1 MMRALRACLVRFGE
15 LFRKQRRDREL
26 AEELESHLEMHI
38 EDNLRAGMTMEE
50 ARRHAL
56 TRLGGIE
63 QTKESYRDRRGIPWL
78 ESMLQDIRFGLRMLR
93 KSPGFSA
100 VAVLTLALGIGANT
114 AIFSFTDQVLLRDLP
129 VPHPEQLVVLRSP
142 GPTHG
147 HVWSDIDNGAQ
158 SFPYPIYKDL
168 RERATVFSGLLAC
181 RGADVNVSSRNT
193 TQSAHAELV
202 SGNYFQT
209 LEVQPALG
217 RVFTASDETAPG
229 ANPVAV
235 LSYGYWSRKFGAEP
249 SILNKPLTVN
259 GIPLTVVGVAHKGF
273 DGVEIGEAPD
283 IFIPVTMKAQIAPN
297 PLQKLEDRNDYWLP
311 IMGRLKPGMTR
322 ARAQESLQPI
332 YEPILELDA
341 KLLKLSGRDL
351 QRFISKRL
359 LLTSGSHGRLV
370 LQEDAEE
377 PLLVLM
383 GMVGLVLFITC
394 ANLAG
399 LLVARAEARQREIA
413 VRLALGAER
422 GRLARQLVT
431 ESLLIGVAGG
441 AAGVALA
448 SWSLNAMVGAI
459 PPGVRM
465 TGLEGGV
472 DSRVLLFAITVAIL
486 TSVFFGLAPAL
497 CATRVDLNS
506 ALKEQGSSLSEG
518 RSNIRLRKV
527 LITSQVALTTVLLVG
542 AGLFTRTLVNLEH
555 ASLGVNTSHIL
566 QFAVAPDLNGDSPAQ
581 TLQFTDS
588 ARQEIAA
595 TPGVRSVGVS
605 TIPIFA
611 DDDSSFNITPED
623 YAMRSDEDTNVQ
635 SNFVG
640 PGYFSTMGIP
650 LIVGRE
656 FTDAD
661 TATSPKVI
669 VINEKL
675 ARRFFA
681 GRNPIGMHIA
691 QGAGDNLHFDMEI
704 VGVVADSKWDGPRDT
719 ISPFLYRP
727 YAQNPRLGHLAFY
740 VRTQRHPLAMAATL
754 RGVIASL
761 DPNLPVN
768 NMRTLDEQVS
778 DSLFNDKLVAI
789 LSVSLALLAALLAAM
804 GLYGVLTYV
813 VARRTREIGIRLAL
827 GGQRADILLL
837 IVGQGVLLTVIGGM
851 IGVVTALGVARGI
864 AALLYGVTPSD
875 PLTFGGVIALLAVV
889 SGAACYIPARRAMRV
904 DPMVALRYE

>member
-1 MMRALRACLVRFGE
+1 MRLLSIAKSFARDIFRQRQADAELDEELRAHLT
-15 LFRKQRRDREL
+15 LMIDQKI
-26 AEELESHLEMHI
+26 AE
-38 EDNLRAGMTMEE
+38 GMGPEE
-50 ARRHAL
+50 ARRAA
-56 TRLGGIE
+56 RIELGGVE
-63 QTKESYRDRRGIPWL
+63 QIKEEVRAVRTGAWL
-78 ESMLQDIRFGLRMLR
+78 ETLLQDVRFGLRMLR
-93 KSPGFSA
+93 KSPGFTI
-100 VAVLTLALGIGANT
+100 VAVLILALGIGANT

-158 SFPYPIYKDL
+158 SFSYLMYRDL
-168 RERATVFSGLLAC
+168 RERTNVFSGLLAC
-181 RGADVNVSSRNT
+181 RGADVNVSRRDT

-235 LSYGYWSRKFGAEP
+235 LSYGYWSRKFGSDS
-249 SILNKPLTVN
+249 SILNKALTVN
-259 GIPLTVVGVAHKGF
+259 GIPLTVVGVAHQGF
-273 DGVEIGEAPD
+273 DGVEIGQTPD
-283 IFIPVTMKAQIAPN
+283 IFIPVTMKAQMAPN
-297 PLQKLEDRNDYWLP
+297 PRQKLEDRNDYWLP
-311 IMGRLKPGMTR
+311 IIGRLKPGMTR
-322 ARAQESLQPI
+322 ARAQASLQSI
-332 YEPILELDA
+332 YEPILESDA

-359 LLTSGSHGRLV
+359 LLTSGSHGRLI

-383 GMVGLVLFITC
+383 GMVGLVLVITC

-399 LLVARAEARQREIA
+399 LLVARVEARQREIA
-413 VRLALGAER
+413 VRLALGAGR

-431 ESLLIGVAGG
+431 ESLLIGVGGG

-459 PPGVRM
+459 PPEVGM
-465 TGLEGGV
+465 TGLEGGL
-472 DSRVLLFAITVAIL
+472 DSRVLLFAIALAIL

-497 CATRVDLNS
+497 CATRVDLQS
-506 ALKEQGSSLSEG
+506 TLKEQGPSLSEG

-527 LITSQVALTTVLLVG
+527 LIISQVALTTVLLVG
-542 AGLFTRTLVNLEH
+542 AGLFARTLVNLEH
-555 ASLGVNTSHIL
+555 ASLGVNTSRIL
-566 QFAVAPDLNGDSPAQ
+566 QFSVAPDLNGDSPAQ

-605 TIPIFA
+605 TIPIFG
-611 DDDSSFNITPED
+611 DDDSGFNITPEG
-623 YAMRSDEDTNVQ
+623 YAMRSDENTNVQ
-635 SNFVG
+635 SDFVG
-640 PGYFSTMGIP
+640 PGYFSAMGIP

-661 TATSPKVI
+661 TATSRKVV

-719 ISPFLYRP
+719 ISPFLYQP
-727 YAQNPRLGHLAFY
+727 YTQNPRLGHLAFY
-740 VRTQRHPLAMAATL
+740 VRTQRDPLAMAATL

-778 DSLFNDKLVAI
+778 DSLFNDKLVAM
-789 LSVSLALLAALLAAM
+789 LSVSLALLAALLAAL

-827 GGQRADILLL
+827 GGQRADILRL
-837 IVGQGVLLTVIGGM
+837 IVGQGALLTVIGSM
-851 IGVVTALGVARGI
+851 IGIVTALGVARGI
-864 AALLYGVTPSD
+864 ASLLYGVTARD
-875 PLTFGGVIALLAVV
+875 PLTFGGVIALLGAV
-889 SGAACYIPARRAMRV
+889 SGAACYIPARRAMQI